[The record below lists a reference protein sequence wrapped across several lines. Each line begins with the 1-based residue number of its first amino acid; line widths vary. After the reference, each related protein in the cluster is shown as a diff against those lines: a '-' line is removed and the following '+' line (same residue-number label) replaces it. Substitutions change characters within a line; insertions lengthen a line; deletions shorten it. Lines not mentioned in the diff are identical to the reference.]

1 MSQETISFRPAE
13 HSDLPELLAFPQSEE
28 ELFYFF
34 PSAHSPLTLK
44 QLQKQLSERHQS
56 TAMLKNGR
64 LIGFANFYN
73 VENRNLA
80 FIGNIIIRPEERQK
94 GYGGLLIKQMLKLG
108 FEQLKLREIHLSC
121 FNRNT
126 SALLFY
132 QHLGF
137 SPYAWEVRR
146 DYKQNPVL
154 LIHLKLTRPPE
165 SRR

>member
-1 MSQETISFRPAE
+1 MSKETISFRSAD

-64 LIGFANFYN
+64 LIGFANLYN
-73 VENRNLA
+73 VKNRKVA
-80 FIGNIIIRPEERQK
+80 FIGNVIIRAEERQK
-94 GYGGLLIKQMLKLG
+94 GYGGLLIKQMLELG

-126 SALLFY
+126 TALLFY
-132 QHLGF
+132 QQLGF
-137 SPYAWEVRR
+137 TPYAWEVRK

-154 LIHLKLTRPPE
+154 MIHLKLKSPPE
-165 SRR
+165 T